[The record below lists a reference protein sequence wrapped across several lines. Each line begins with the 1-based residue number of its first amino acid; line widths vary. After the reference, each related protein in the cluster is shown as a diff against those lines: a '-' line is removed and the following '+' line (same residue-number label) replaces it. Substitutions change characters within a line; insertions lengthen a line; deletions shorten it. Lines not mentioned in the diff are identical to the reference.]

1 MAQSPAVRRAQRSL
15 IALLVFIVAL
25 VGVIALGVWRSDAT
39 WTPKLALD
47 LQGGTQI
54 ILAPKLADGQSVTG
68 EQLEQ
73 AVAIIRQRVDAS
85 GVSEAEIAT
94 QGTQNISVSIPGKAD
109 DATLQRIEASAKL
122 DFRPVLYLGV
132 NGGQQQPAG
141 EAEEEITGEDGVEG
155 DAAATEAPA
164 EEAADPAAAET
175 DAAEAEAAVEGEAD
189 AAETGEPGDLY
200 PEPLP
205 ETAYDQAW
213 LTEALLAEFAD
224 FTCTAEETLGLSEAP
239 TDRPIITCDEFG
251 LYKYI
256 LGPVEMGGETITDA
270 VAQIGTTSTGA
281 SSGQWVVQ
289 ITLNDEGTK
298 TFGEISTRMY
308 GQPEPANM
316 FAFVL
321 DSTVISA
328 PTMNGLIL
336 DGRPSI
342 SGSFTQESAQVL
354 ANQLK
359 FGALPIG
366 FTVQS
371 QEDISATLG
380 SNQLQAGLLAGLIG
394 LLLVVVYSLFQYRA
408 LGSLTIASLVVAG
421 VITYLMLT
429 LLSWRQGY
437 RLSLAGVAGVIVA
450 VGITADSFIVYFERI
465 RDALRDGFSL
475 DRAVEHGWKKAFRTV
490 LASDGI
496 NFLAAAIL
504 FILAVGSVRGFAFTL
519 GLTTLVDIL
528 VVALFTHPM
537 MTLLAR
543 TRFYAGGHP
552 ASGLD
557 PQRLGAVYRGRA
569 QFREPVVAS
578 RGAAKKNQGSKREAE
593 RRQTIAERKA
603 AEAAGTVAERTGTA
617 SRPDPKTPASASTTR
632 KES

>member
-1 MAQSPAVRRAQRSL
+1 MKRAWRSL
-15 IALLVFIVAL
+15 TTLLVIIVAL
-25 VGVIALGVWRSDAT
+25 IGVIALGVWRDGAT

-54 ILAPKLADGQSVTG
+54 VLAPKLSDGQSVSG
-68 EQLEQ
+68 EQLQQ
-73 AVAIIRQRVDAS
+73 AVEIIRQRVDAS
-85 GVSEAEIAT
+85 GVSEAEITT
-94 QGTQNISVSIPGKAD
+94 QGSQNISVSIPGKAD

-122 DFRPVLYLGV
+122 DFRPVLFLGA
-132 NGGQQQPAG
+132 NTGAAG
-141 EAEEEITGEDGVEG
+141 DTVSGAEA
-155 DAAATEAPA
+155 DAAATGESVTGDP
-164 EEAADPAAAET
+164 EAAADGAATDTTAGADASTGADGAAAADGAT
-175 DAAEAEAAVEGEAD
+175 ADGDTADSAD
-189 AAETGEPGDLY
+189 ASSVDPETIPK
-200 PEPLP
+200 
-205 ETAYDQAW
+205 TAYDQAW
-213 LTEALLAEFAD
+213 LTEGLMKKFND
-224 FTCTAEETLGLSEAP
+224 FTCSAEETLGLSEAP
-239 TDRPIITCDEFG
+239 ADRPLVTCDDTG

-270 VAQIGTTSTGA
+270 VAQVASTSTGA
-281 SSGQWVVQ
+281 STGQWVVQ
-289 ITLNDEGTK
+289 ITLDKQGTK
-298 TFGEISTRMY
+298 TFGEISSRMY
-308 GQPEPANM
+308 GQPEPSNM

-321 DSTVISA
+321 DSKVLSA
-328 PTMNGLIL
+328 PTMNGVIL

-342 SGSFTQESAQVL
+342 SGNFTQESAQVL

-394 LLLVVVYSLFQYRA
+394 LLLVVVYSMFQYRA
-408 LGSLTIASLVVAG
+408 LSTVTITSLAIAG
-421 VITYLMLT
+421 VLTYLMLT

-437 RLSLAGVAGVIVA
+437 RLSLAGVAGIIVA

-465 RDALRDGFSL
+465 RDALRDGFVL
-475 DRAVEHGWKKAFRTV
+475 DRAVEHGWKRAIRTV

-519 GLTTLVDIL
+519 GLTTLVDVL
-528 VVALFTHPM
+528 VVVLFTHPVM
-537 MTLLAR
+537 VLLAR
-543 TRFYAGGHP
+543 TKFYSEGHKF
-552 ASGLD
+552 SGLD
-557 PQRLGAVYRGRA
+557 PRQLGAVYRGRA

-578 RGAAKKNQGSKREAE
+578 RGAAKRAKGAQKEAAK
-593 RRQTIAERKA
+593 RQTIAERKA
-603 AEAAGTVAERTGTA
+603 AESAGTA
-617 SRPDPKTPASASTTR
+617 STG

>member
-1 MAQSPAVRRAQRSL
+1 MAQSPAVKRATRSL
-15 IALLVFIVAL
+15 TTLLVIIVAL

-54 ILAPKLADGQSVTG
+54 ILAPKLTDGQAVTG
-68 EQLEQ
+68 EQLNQ
-73 AVAIIRQRVDAS
+73 AVEIIRQRVDAS
-85 GVSEAEIAT
+85 GVSEAEITT
-94 QGTQNISVSIPGKAD
+94 QGSQNISVSIPGKAD

-122 DFRPVLYLGV
+122 DFRPVLYMGV
-132 NGGQQQPAG
+132 NNAQAEQPAAG
-141 EAEEEITGEDGVEG
+141 DQATAEGG
-155 DAAATEAPA
+155 DAADAPA
-164 EEAADPAAAET
+164 
-175 DAAEAEAAVEGEAD
+175 AD
-189 AAETGEPGDLY
+189 AAEGTADAPAADAPAADAGAKADTTDVDPT
-200 PEPLP
+200 PLP
-205 ETAYDQAW
+205 KDAYDQAW
-213 LTEALLAEFAD
+213 ITEGLMQKFTD
-224 FTCTAEETLGLSEAP
+224 FSCTADETLGLSDAP
-239 TDRPIITCDEFG
+239 TDRPLITCDESG
-251 LYKYI
+251 LYKYV

-270 VAQIGTTSTGA
+270 TAQIGSTSSGA
-281 SSGQWVVQ
+281 STGQWVVQ
-289 ITLNDEGTK
+289 ITLDKAGTK

-308 GQPEPANM
+308 GKPEPQNM

-321 DSTVISA
+321 DSKVISA

-342 SGSFTQESAQVL
+342 SGNFTQESAQVL

-380 SNQLQAGLLAGLIG
+380 ASQLQQGLLAGLIG
-394 LLLVVVYSLFQYRA
+394 LVLVVIYSLFQYRA
-408 LGSLTIASLVVAG
+408 LGSLTIASLVIAG
-421 VITYLMLT
+421 VLTYLMLT

-465 RDALRDGFSL
+465 RDALRDGFTL
-475 DRAVEHGWKKAFRTV
+475 DRAVEHGWKKAIRTV

-519 GLTTLVDIL
+519 GLTTLIDVL
-528 VVALFTHPM
+528 VVVLFTHPM
-537 MTLLAR
+537 MTLLSR
-543 TRFYAGGHP
+543 TKFYADGHKF
-552 ASGLD
+552 SGLD
-557 PQRLGAVYRGRA
+557 PRQLGAVYRGRA

-578 RGAAKKNQGSKREAE
+578 RGSNKKTLGSQREAAK
-593 RRQTIAERKA
+593 RQTIAERKA
-603 AEAAGTVAERTGTA
+603 AETTG
-617 SRPDPKTPASASTTR
+617 

>member
-1 MAQSPAVRRAQRSL
+1 MAQSPAVKRARRSL
-15 IALLVFIVAL
+15 TTLLIIMVAL

-54 ILAPKLADGQSVTG
+54 ILAPKLSDGQSVSA
-68 EQLEQ
+68 EQLQQ
-73 AVAIIRQRVDAS
+73 AVEIIRQRVDAS

-94 QGTQNISVSIPGKAD
+94 QGSQNISVSIPGKAD

-122 DFRPVLYLGV
+122 DFRPVLYFGV
-132 NGGQQQPAG
+132 N
-141 EAEEEITGEDGVEG
+141 TGAQTESETGDTETGASGADG
-155 DAAATEAPA
+155 TEVLPA
-164 EEAADPAAAET
+164 EEDPAASAAEDPAAADDT
-175 DAAEAEAAVEGEAD
+175 SAGDTAAEGSATEDPAIVDPVTDESAAVD
-189 AAETGEPGDLY
+189 PETI
-200 PEPLP
+200 P

-213 LTEALLAEFAD
+213 LTEGLMSKFND
-224 FTCTAEETLGLSEAP
+224 FTCSAEETLGLSEAP
-239 TDRPIITCDEFG
+239 VDRPLVTCDEYG

-270 VAQIGTTSTGA
+270 VAQIGATSTGA

-289 ITLNDEGTK
+289 ITLDDEGTK

-308 GQPEPANM
+308 GQTEPANM

-342 SGSFTQESAQVL
+342 SGSFTQESAQTL

-408 LGSLTIASLVVAG
+408 LGSLTVASLVIAG
-421 VITYLMLT
+421 VLTYLLLT

-475 DRAVEHGWKKAFRTV
+475 ERAVEHGWKKAFRTV

-519 GLTTLVDIL
+519 GLTTIVDVL

-543 TRFYAGGHP
+543 TRFYAGGHRF
-552 ASGLD
+552 SGLD
-557 PQRLGAVYRGRA
+557 PQQLGAVYRGRA
-569 QFREPVVAS
+569 QFREPVIAT
-578 RGAAKKNQGSKREAE
+578 RGAGKKNQASQREASK
-593 RRQTIAERKA
+593 RQTIAERKA
-603 AEAAGTVAERTGTA
+603 AEAAGVGAPKATA
-617 SRPDPKTPASASTTR
+617 PKAKASTG

>member
-1 MAQSPAVRRAQRSL
+1 VAQSPAVKRARRSL
-15 IALLVFIVAL
+15 TTLLIIIVAL
-25 VGVIALGVWRSDAT
+25 AGAIAYGVWRSDAT

-68 EQLEQ
+68 EQLTQ
-73 AVAIIRQRVDAS
+73 AVEIIRQRVDAS
-85 GVSEAEIAT
+85 GVSEAEIST
-94 QGTQNISVSIPGKAD
+94 QGSQNISVSIPGKAD
-109 DATLQRIEASAKL
+109 EETLQRIEASAKL
-122 DFRPVLYLGV
+122 DFRPVLYFGV
-132 NGGQQQPAG
+132 NTGAVETEAAGDDVTG
-141 EAEEEITGEDGVEG
+141 EADTDEAGADATGTDEANSDEANSDETATDDGA
-155 DAAATEAPA
+155 DAAAEDVTDTSDV
-164 EEAADPAAAET
+164 DPET
-175 DAAEAEAAVEGEAD
+175 IPD
-189 AAETGEPGDLY
+189 
-200 PEPLP
+200 
-205 ETAYDQAW
+205 TAYDQAW
-213 LTEALLAEFAD
+213 LTEPLLAEFEG
-224 FTCTAEETLGLSEAP
+224 FTCTADETLGLSEAP
-239 TDRPIITCDEFG
+239 TDRPLITCDESG
-251 LYKYI
+251 VYKYI
-256 LGPVEMGGETITDA
+256 LGPVEMSGETITDA
-270 VAQIGTTSTGA
+270 QAQMATTSTGA
-281 SSGQWVVQ
+281 TTGEWVVQ
-289 ITLNDEGTK
+289 ITLNSEGTE

-308 GQPEPANM
+308 GATEPANM

-321 DSTVISA
+321 DSAVISA

-342 SGSFTQESAQVL
+342 SGSFTQESAQTL

-408 LGSLTIASLVVAG
+408 LGSLTVASLVIAG
-421 VITYLMLT
+421 VLTYLLLT

-465 RDALRDGFSL
+465 RDALRDGFTL
-475 DRAVEHGWKKAFRTV
+475 DRAVEHGWKKAIRTV

-504 FILAVGSVRGFAFTL
+504 FLLAVGSVRGFAFTL
-519 GLTTLVDIL
+519 GLTTLVDIA

-537 MTLLAR
+537 MTLLSR
-543 TRFYAGGHP
+543 TRFYSGGHRF
-552 ASGLD
+552 SGLD

-569 QFREPVVAS
+569 QFREPVVS
-578 RGAAKKNQGSKREAE
+578 NRGSGKKVKGAQREAAK
-593 RRQTIAERKA
+593 RQTIAERKA
-603 AEAAGTVAERTGTA
+603 AEAVGAPVDSVSTG
-617 SRPDPKTPASASTTR
+617 

>member
-1 MAQSPAVRRAQRSL
+1 MAQSPAVKRARRSL
-15 IALLVFIVAL
+15 TTLLVIIVAL
-25 VGVIALGVWRSDAT
+25 VGVIALGVWRGDAT

-54 ILAPKLADGQSVTG
+54 VLAPKLADGQSVTG
-68 EQLEQ
+68 EQLDQ
-73 AVAIIRQRVDAS
+73 AVEIIRQRVDAS
-85 GVSEAEIAT
+85 GVAEAEITT
-94 QGTQNISVSIPGKAD
+94 QGSQNISVSIPGKAD
-109 DATLQRIEASAKL
+109 EATLQRIEASAKL
-122 DFRPVLYLGV
+122 DFRPVLFLGV
-132 NGGQQQPAG
+132 NNGGADLAAAETPATEDSSSPDGTGTVDAAAG
-141 EAEEEITGEDGVEG
+141 EVAG
-155 DAAATEAPA
+155 DAAATNDTTSPTTV
-164 EEAADPAAAET
+164 D
-175 DAAEAEAAVEGEAD
+175 
-189 AAETGEPGDLY
+189 

-205 ETAYDQAW
+205 KTAYDQAW
-213 LTEALLAEFAD
+213 LTEGLLADFES
-224 FTCTAEETLGLSEAP
+224 FTCSAEETLGLSDAP
-239 TDRPIITCDEFG
+239 TDRPLITCDEFG
-251 LYKYI
+251 VYKYI

-270 VAQIGTTSTGA
+270 VAQIASTSTGA
-281 SSGQWVVQ
+281 STGQWVVQ
-289 ITLNDEGTK
+289 ITLNDKGTK

-308 GQPEPANM
+308 GQTEPANM

-394 LLLVVVYSLFQYRA
+394 LLLVVIYSMFQYRA
-408 LGSLTIASLVVAG
+408 LGTLTVASLVIAG
-421 VITYLMLT
+421 VITYLLLT

-475 DRAVEHGWKKAFRTV
+475 ERAVEHGWKKAIRTV

-519 GLTTLVDIL
+519 GLTTLVDIA

-543 TRFYAGGHP
+543 TRFYAGGHRF
-552 ASGLD
+552 SGLD
-557 PQRLGAVYRGRA
+557 PQQLGAVYRGRA

-578 RGAAKKNQGSKREAE
+578 RGAAKKSKGSQREAAK
-593 RRQTIAERKA
+593 RQTIAERKA
-603 AEAAGTVAERTGTA
+603 AESAG
-617 SRPDPKTPASASTTR
+617 ASARTSTSG

>member
-1 MAQSPAVRRAQRSL
+1 MAQSPVVKRAQRSL
-15 IALLVFIVAL
+15 TTLLIIIVAL

-68 EQLEQ
+68 EQLQQ
-73 AVAIIRQRVDAS
+73 AVEIIRQRVDAS
-85 GVSEAEIAT
+85 GVSEAEIST
-94 QGTQNISVSIPGKAD
+94 QGSQNISVSIPGKAD

-122 DFRPVLYLGV
+122 DFRPVLYFGV
-132 NGGQQQPAG
+132 NSGTAKDTEAADTEANTAAG
-141 EAEEEITGEDGVEG
+141 ENAVEDPAAEGAEG
-155 DAAATEAPA
+155 DAAAEGD
-164 EEAADPAAAET
+164 EAAAET
-175 DAAEAEAAVEGEAD
+175 DSATDAAD
-189 AAETGEPGDLY
+189 ATSDNGAIDPETI
-200 PEPLP
+200 P

-213 LTEALLAEFAD
+213 LTEGLLNKFAN

-239 TDRPIITCDEFG
+239 IDRPLITCDEYG

-270 VAQIGTTSTGA
+270 VAQIASTSTGA
-281 SSGQWVVQ
+281 STGQWVVQ
-289 ITLNDEGTK
+289 ITLDDAGTK

-308 GQPEPANM
+308 GQTEPANM

-342 SGSFTQESAQVL
+342 SGNFTQESAQTL

-380 SNQLQAGLLAGLIG
+380 TNQLQAGLLAGLIG

-408 LGSLTIASLVVAG
+408 LGSLTVASLVIAG
-421 VITYLMLT
+421 VLTYLLLT

-475 DRAVEHGWKKAFRTV
+475 ERAVEHGWKKAFRTV

-519 GLTTLVDIL
+519 GLTTIVDVL

-543 TRFYAGGHP
+543 TRFYTGGHRF
-552 ASGLD
+552 SGLD
-557 PQRLGAVYRGRA
+557 PQQLGAVYRGRA
-569 QFREPVVAS
+569 QFREPVIAT
-578 RGAAKKNQGSKREAE
+578 RGAGKKNQASQREASK
-593 RRQTIAERKA
+593 RQTIAERKA
-603 AEAAGTVAERTGTA
+603 AEAAGAGGSSEAPVATG
-617 SRPDPKTPASASTTR
+617 

>member
-1 MAQSPAVRRAQRSL
+1 MAQSPAVKRATRSL
-15 IALLVFIVAL
+15 TTLLVIIVAL
-25 VGVIALGVWRSDAT
+25 VGVIALGAWRSDAT

-54 ILAPKLADGQSVTG
+54 ILAPKLTDGQAVTG
-68 EQLEQ
+68 EQLSQ
-73 AVAIIRQRVDAS
+73 AVEIIRQRVDAS
-85 GVSEAEIAT
+85 GVSEAEITT
-94 QGTQNISVSIPGKAD
+94 QGSQNISVSIPGKAD

-122 DFRPVLYLGV
+122 DFRPVLYMGV
-132 NGGQQQPAG
+132 NNAQPGQPAEGDQATAQG
-141 EAEEEITGEDGVEG
+141 EAGT
-155 DAAATEAPA
+155 DAENAEAPA
-164 EEAADPAAAET
+164 ADGTEEAPAT
-175 DAAEAEAAVEGEAD
+175 DAPAD
-189 AAETGEPGDLY
+189 TSADGTADTANVDP
-200 PEPLP
+200 PTLP
-205 ETAYDQAW
+205 KNAYDQAW
-213 LTEALLAEFAD
+213 ITEGLMQKFND
-224 FTCTAEETLGLSEAP
+224 FSCTADETLGLSDAP
-239 TDRPIITCDEFG
+239 TDRPLITCDESG
-251 LYKYI
+251 LYKYV

-270 VAQIGTTSTGA
+270 TAQIGSTSSGA
-281 SSGQWVVQ
+281 STGQWVVQ
-289 ITLNDEGTK
+289 ITLDKAGTK

-308 GQPEPANM
+308 GKPEPQNM

-342 SGSFTQESAQVL
+342 SGNFTQESAQVL

-380 SNQLQAGLLAGLIG
+380 ASQLQQGLLAGLIG
-394 LLLVVVYSLFQYRA
+394 LVLVVIYSLFQYRA
-408 LGSLTIASLVVAG
+408 LGTLTIASLIIAG
-421 VITYLMLT
+421 VLTYLMLT

-475 DRAVEHGWKKAFRTV
+475 DRAVEHGWKKAIRTV

-519 GLTTLVDIL
+519 GLTTLVDIA
-528 VVALFTHPM
+528 VVVLFTHPM
-537 MTLLAR
+537 MTLLSR
-543 TRFYAGGHP
+543 TKFYSEGHRF
-552 ASGLD
+552 SGLD
-557 PQRLGAVYRGRA
+557 PRQLGAVYRGRA

-578 RGAAKKNQGSKREAE
+578 RGSNKKTLGSQREAAK
-593 RRQTIAERKA
+593 RQTIAERKA
-603 AEAAGTVAERTGTA
+603 AETAG
-617 SRPDPKTPASASTTR
+617 

>member
-1 MAQSPAVRRAQRSL
+1 MSQSPAVRRARRSL
-15 IALLVFIVAL
+15 TTLLIFVIAL

-39 WTPKLALD
+39 WSPKLALD

-54 ILAPKLADGQSVTG
+54 ILAPKLASGQSVTG

-85 GVSEAEIAT
+85 GVSEAEIST
-94 QGTQNISVSIPGKAD
+94 QGSQNISVSIPGKAD
-109 DATLQRIEASAKL
+109 EATLQRIEASAKL
-122 DFRPVLYLGV
+122 DFRPVLYYGV
-132 NGGQQQPAG
+132 NNMAPQPEAEEATAEETEIITGEGEAG
-141 EAEEEITGEDGVEG
+141 EAAEG
-155 DAAATEAPA
+155 DEAAQAETTEPDVAAEQAATDEKAAA
-164 EEAADPAAAET
+164 
-175 DAAEAEAAVEGEAD
+175 G
-189 AAETGEPGDLY
+189 LY
-200 PEPLP
+200 PDPIP
-205 ETAYDQAW
+205 GTAFDQSW
-213 LTEALLAEFAD
+213 LTEQLFLDFTD
-224 FTCTAEETLGLSEAP
+224 FTCSAEETLGLSEAP
-239 TDRPIITCDEFG
+239 TDRPLITCDEFG
-251 LYKYI
+251 FYKYI

-270 VAQIGTTSTGA
+270 VAQIGATSTGA
-281 SSGQWVVQ
+281 STGQWVVQ
-289 ITLNDEGTK
+289 ITLDNDGTK
-298 TFGEISTRMY
+298 TFGEISSRMY
-308 GQPEPANM
+308 GQPEPSNM

-342 SGSFTQESAQVL
+342 SGNFTQESAQTL

-380 SNQLQAGLLAGLIG
+380 TNQLQAGLLAGLIG
-394 LLLVVVYSLFQYRA
+394 LVLVVIYSLFQYRV
-408 LGSLTIASLVVAG
+408 LGTLTIASLAIAG
-421 VITYLMLT
+421 VLTYLLLT
-429 LLSWRQGY
+429 FFSWRQGY
-437 RLSLAGVAGVIVA
+437 RLSLAGIAGIIVA
-450 VGITADSFIVYFERI
+450 VGFTADSFIVYFERV
-465 RDALRDGFSL
+465 RDALRDGFHI
-475 DRAVEHGWKKAFRTV
+475 DRAVENGWKKAFRTV

-504 FILAVGSVRGFAFTL
+504 FLLAVGSVRGFAFTL

-543 TRFYAGGHP
+543 TKFYSSGHP

-557 PQRLGAVYRGRA
+557 PQALGAIYRGRA

-578 RGAAKKNQGSKREAE
+578 RGAASKSKGAAREAAK
-593 RRQTIAERKA
+593 RQTIAERKA
-603 AEAAGTVAERTGTA
+603 AEELTLSDTV
-617 SRPDPKTPASASTTR
+617 TTR

>member
-1 MAQSPAVRRAQRSL
+1 MAQSPAVKRAQRSL
-15 IALLVFIVAL
+15 ITLLVILVGL

-39 WTPKLALD
+39 WSPKLALD

-54 ILAPKLADGQSVTG
+54 LLAPKLADGQTVSG
-68 EQLEQ
+68 EQLDQ
-73 AVAIIRQRVDAS
+73 AVEIIRQRVDAS
-85 GVSEAEIAT
+85 GVSEAEITT
-94 QGTQNISVSIPGKAD
+94 QGGQNISVSIPGKAD
-109 DATLQRIEASAKL
+109 EATLQRIEASAKL
-122 DFRPVLYLGV
+122 DFRPVLLMTG
-132 NGGQQQPAG
+132 NTGPAPTTETDA
-141 EAEEEITGEDGVEG
+141 EATPAEG
-155 DAAATEAPA
+155 DTVTA
-164 EEAADPAAAET
+164 EDPAANIEPDEVANVDPET
-175 DAAEAEAAVEGEAD
+175 
-189 AAETGEPGDLY
+189 
-200 PEPLP
+200 LP

-213 LTEALLAEFAD
+213 LTEPLLQQFAD
-224 FTCTAEETLGLSEAP
+224 FTCSAEETLGLSDAP
-239 TDRPIITCDEFG
+239 IDRPLVTCDESG
-251 LYKYI
+251 VYKYV
-256 LGPVEMGGETITDA
+256 LGPVEMSGETITDA
-270 VAQIGTTSTGA
+270 VAQVGATSTGA
-281 SSGQWVVQ
+281 STGQWVVQ
-289 ITLNDEGTK
+289 ITLNGEGTE

-336 DGRPSI
+336 DGKPSI
-342 SGSFTQESAQVL
+342 SGNFTQETAQVL

-394 LLLVVVYSLFQYRA
+394 LLLVVVYSLFQYRV
-408 LGSLTIASLVVAG
+408 LGSLTVASLVVAG
-421 VITYLMLT
+421 VLTYLLLT
-429 LLSWRQGY
+429 FFSWRQGY

-465 RDALRDGFSL
+465 RDALRDGFSI
-475 DRAVEHGWKKAFRTV
+475 DRAVENGWKRAFRTV

-504 FILAVGSVRGFAFTL
+504 FLLAVGNVRGFAFTL

-528 VVALFTHPM
+528 VVSLFTHPM
-537 MTLLAR
+537 MTLLAK
-543 TRFYAGGHP
+543 TRFYSEGHRF
-552 ASGLD
+552 SGLD
-557 PQRLGAVYRGRA
+557 PKQLGAVYRGRA

-578 RGAAKKNQGSKREAE
+578 RGASKKSLGARKEAAK
-593 RRQTIAERKA
+593 RQTIAERKA
-603 AEAAGTVAERTGTA
+603 AETAGSSSTG
-617 SRPDPKTPASASTTR
+617 